1 MKKDCGY
8 NSGVECQPSKLF
20 VAGSNPVAR
29 SNFRDWLEIAV
40 ALVIC
45 NWMALIAGISLLV
58 WYGVFN

>member
-1 MKKDCGY
+1 
-8 NSGVECQPSKLF
+8 
-20 VAGSNPVAR
+20 
-29 SNFRDWLEIAV
+29 V